1 MTDAIVK
8 FEDTMNIAK
17 AMASSGF
24 FQDSADAS
32 KAVVKILAGQEIGI
46 GPFASMTGIHII
58 KGKPV
63 MGANVVATIIENDP
77 RYDYRVIKLEND
89 GCIIDF
95 YQHGKKIGTTSFL
108 EADAK
113 AAGLFGK
120 DNWKKFPRNMY
131 FARAISNGAR
141 WYTPGV
147 FGGAPVYT
155 PDEFDLDVDEDGGV
169 VIESVT
175 TDVQEPETIIKELGY
190 DQFDKEPEPVKAKK
204 ARKVEE
210 PKKKNG
216 DRPYPPVVVRMKLA
230 ERADKH
236 VAFETTSAQQKALRM
251 ALINVFAG
259 DDEAEDKRHTLLQY
273 LLDDPSTKNKTGE
286 MFKAI
291 YEDWLK
297 VKQDADGQ
305 YHVDPLSIKEA
316 QAVVTEAL
324 KSEGQQ
330 ELI

>member
-1 MTDAIVK
+1 MTDGIVK

-32 KAVVKILAGQEIGI
+32 KAIVKILAGQEIGI

-77 RYDYRVIKLEND
+77 RYDYRIIKLEND

-169 VIESVT
+169 VIESVAT
-175 TDVQEPETIIKELGY
+175 EIPKPQ
-190 DQFDKEPEPVKAKK
+190 PEPLSPDE
-204 ARKVEE
+204 RDEE
-210 PKKKNG
+210 IIAEAAVTV
-216 DRPYPPVVVRMKLA
+216 RPYLPGMVREGILK
-230 ERADKH
+230 RAAKG
-236 VAFETTSAQQKALRM
+236 VSFQPSADQCNLLRYG
-251 ALINVFAG
+251 LELCFAG
-259 DDEAEDKRHTLLQY
+259 DDAMEDKRHILLNF
-273 LLDDPSTKNKTGE
+273 LADDPSTLKVDGPV
-286 MFKAI
+286 FKAI
-291 YEDWLK
+291 VDDWLK
-297 VKQDADGQ
+297 MRKDSGGA
-305 YHVDPLSIKEA
+305 YEVDPMAIKEA
-316 QAVVTEAL
+316 RSIVTEAFRN
-324 KSEGQQ
+324 EGQ
-330 ELI
+330 LPL